1 MAKYEAKLK
10 GNLYTI
16 IADVESSVASSITAS
31 KEETS
36 TINFENGK
44 LIVKA
49 YERYSYF
56 GENRLGLTI
65 SYLETGGFIYVV
77 AITTGGSQALFF
89 KINTI
94 GEVSFL
100 DKVSRVLDK
109 YRVL

>member
-16 IADVESSVASSITAS
+16 IADVENSVASSITAS
-31 KEETS
+31 EEESS
-36 TINFENGK
+36 TINFPNGK
-44 LIVKA
+44 LVVKA

-56 GENRLGLTI
+56 GQNRLGLTI
-65 SYLETGGFIYVV
+65 SYLDIGDYIYVV

-94 GEVSFL
+94 GEVAFL
-100 DKVSRVLDK
+100 DKVSQVLNK